1 MDTLVNKLRYTFPDI
16 IFSIGNTFSWSP
28 ATKTISYPNNVSEK
42 TVGAWSLLHETGHA
56 QLKHTNYSLDLDLLL
71 MEVQA
76 WEKAKEIGLLTG
88 YNIDENHIQDCLDT
102 YRDWLHKRST
112 CPRCGLVCLQTT
124 PQKYN
129 CHNCQNI
136 WDVTASRFCRPY
148 RRMNAKN
155 QKKPLQKHNTS
166 STTFL

>member
-28 ATKTISYPNNVSEK
+28 ATKTISYPNNVSDK

-56 QLKHTNYSLDLDLLL
+56 QLKHTNYSLDIDLLL

-124 PQKYN
+124 PQK
-129 CHNCQNI
+129 
-136 WDVTASRFCRPY
+136 
-148 RRMNAKN
+148 
-155 QKKPLQKHNTS
+155 
-166 STTFL
+166 

>member
-56 QLKHTNYSLDLDLLL
+56 QLKHTNYSLDIDLLL

-124 PQKYN
+124 PQKYKR
-129 CHNCQNI
+129 HNCQNI